1 VDRRAETRFSI
12 SSQVKVTL
20 LSSLDRQI
28 ECRMIDISG
37 TGMRFIAGEALLN
50 DEVVAV
56 DFEDHLAVATV
67 RNCQAYGDKYSI
79 GTSRIHSL
87 PKDQL
92 PAGQPKYQ
100 QIRALLEEKGWSVE
114 IETLDPAQL
123 QRVPEPVAPATPV
136 SLAPETESPAV
147 AEAVKPAEVEPEPLA
162 QALPNPLPPPPV
174 ENSEPSTPPPPAS
187 IPSAR
192 PWRGRIVIAAGLALA
207 IATVSYLLH
216 LMHEAPVYSAPAA
229 ASAPSSVPSSVP
241 AAPPAPQPSV
251 AQVAPPTPEP
261 TSTPDPQ
268 PTSQAG
274 LHHARFTVL
283 ERAWVSV
290 TADGKPAIAKVLDPG
305 ETPEVEFSKIAYVH
319 LGNFHAVQIN
329 LDGVDVQAHTGGGAL
344 RLIELSPSGARTLP
358 WSNGDPAPEN

>member
-28 ECRMIDISG
+28 DCRMIDISG
-37 TGMRFIAGEALLN
+37 TGMRFIASEALLN

-123 QRVPEPVAPATPV
+123 QRVPEPVAAATPI
-136 SLAPETESPAV
+136 SLAPETELPAV
-147 AEAVKPAEVEPEPLA
+147 AEPVTPSEIEPEPA
-162 QALPNPLPPPPV
+162 AEAPPLPI
-174 ENSEPSTPPPPAS
+174 PSPPPPAS
-187 IPSAR
+187 VPSAR

-216 LMHEAPVYSAPAA
+216 VMHEAPVYSAPVADA
-229 ASAPSSVPSSVP
+229 LP
-241 AAPPAPQPSV
+241 ATPPVLQISV
-251 AQVAPPTPEP
+251 APVAPPTPEP
-261 TSTPDPQ
+261 ASSPDPS
-268 PTSQAG
+268 PAA

-290 TADGKPAIAKVLDPG
+290 TVDGKPAIAKVLDPG
-305 ETPEVEFSKIAYVH
+305 ETPEVEFSKISYVH
-319 LGNFHAVQIN
+319 LGNYHAVEIK
-329 LDGVDVQAHTGGGAL
+329 LDGVDVQSLTGGGAL

-358 WSNGDPAPEN
+358 WSNGDPTPEN

>member
-28 ECRMIDISG
+28 ECRMIDISA
-37 TGMRFIAGEALLN
+37 TGMRFIASEALLN

-114 IETLDPAQL
+114 IDTLDPAQL
-123 QRVPEPVAPATPV
+123 QRVPEPVAAATPV
-136 SLAPETESPAV
+136 SPAPETEFPAV
-147 AEAVKPAEVEPEPLA
+147 AESVKPSEVEPEPVA
-162 QALPNPLPPPPV
+162 EAPPLPV
-174 ENSEPSTPPPPAS
+174 PSPSIEASAPLTPPLPVS

-192 PWRGRIVIAAGLALA
+192 PWRGRIVIAAGLVLA

-216 LMHEAPVYSAPAA
+216 LMHEAPVYSAPVAA
-229 ASAPSSVPSSVP
+229 PVPSLVP
-241 AAPPAPQPSV
+241 AAPPVPPGPGTQPSAANV
-251 AQVAPPTPEP
+251 
-261 TSTPDPQ
+261 
-268 PTSQAG
+268 
-274 LHHARFTVL
+274 HRARFTVL

-290 TADGKPAIAKVLDPG
+290 TTDGKPSIAKVLDPG

-329 LDGVDVQAHTGGGAL
+329 LDGVDVQTLTGGGAL

-358 WSNGDPAPEN
+358 WSNGDPTPEN